1 MPTNT
6 TFPFTQRSLVYGA
19 DPADVASA
27 RIKALYLDKQPKVSM
42 GNVGKAQ
49 TLRER
54 ILTASLFP
62 NVFSKN

>member
-6 TFPFTQRSLVYGA
+6 TFPFKQRSLTYGS

-27 RIKALYLDKQPKVSM
+27 RIKALFLDKQAKVSM
-42 GNVGKAQ
+42 GNVGKPQ

-62 NVFSKN
+62 NVFSKH